1 MKVDIL
7 KHIVD
12 SVFNFYSN
20 WTIVKIVNCYNF
32 QLSSFVTNNYS
43 DCIISYISDVQVVS
57 DNTTISY
64 NTIIS
69 ID

>member
-7 KHIVD
+7 KLIVD

-20 WTIVKIVNCYNF
+20 WTIIKIVNCYNF